1 MVIIHDFGVKME
13 CEDDVVEED
22 SHVVQEHSPA
32 QTAAAGE
39 NPLIAQEKSCG
50 KSINGG
56 TVKRALT
63 DEGFHAT
70 VKKCSPT
77 SESNALVKES
87 PLLKH
92 PQSTTHVSKLSIN
105 AMPPQI
111 GQHQTPHP
119 ASIPVNYPRR
129 SMILDHGAILPTH
142 NFSCAR
148 CSFYA
153 ATLLQLRTHVKRMHP
168 PPPLRR
174 QCNLCNYSASDPSR
188 LRWHKE
194 TMHEVRLSL
203 MIYSLIFCHYSVFL
217 CIQIG
222 KYKGGVPVPH
232 FFLHFLD
239 CLQNVLK
246 IIRSS

>member
-1 MVIIHDFGVKME
+1 MSLLEKSSSKVIITQSDIEQEPDVEMDQRNPMVIIHDFGVKME

-32 QTAAAGE
+32 Q
-39 NPLIAQEKSCG
+39 S
-50 KSINGG
+50 
-56 TVKRALT
+56 
-63 DEGFHAT
+63 
-70 VKKCSPT
+70 SP
-77 SESNALVKES
+77 
-87 PLLKH
+87 
-92 PQSTTHVSKLSIN
+92 
-105 AMPPQI
+105 I

-142 NFSCAR
+142 NFTCAR

-153 ATLLQLRTHVKRMHP
+153 ATLLQLRTHVKRMHA

-217 CIQIG
+217 CLQIG

-232 FFLHFLD
+232 FFFTLFGLPAKCPKNHPVFLKF
-239 CLQNVLK
+239 LQ
-246 IIRSS
+246 